1 MTHIQSGAKLL
12 CEILLNQRDEVCQK
26 AVGSK
31 SYMNFYV
38 PIDVLA
44 RIFAR
49 VDPQVRTVREFNSGH

>member
-1 MTHIQSGAKLL
+1 M
-12 CEILLNQRDEVCQK
+12 CEILLNQRDEVCQT

-49 VDPQVRTVREFNSGH
+49 VDSQVRTVREFTLTSQT